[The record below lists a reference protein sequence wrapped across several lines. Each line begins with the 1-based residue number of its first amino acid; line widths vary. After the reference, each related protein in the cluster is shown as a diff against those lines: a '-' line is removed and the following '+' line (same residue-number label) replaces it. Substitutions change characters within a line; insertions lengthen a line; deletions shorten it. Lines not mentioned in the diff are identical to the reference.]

1 MAGSSNTTPTLVVLS
16 LITIIVILIVNIQ
29 TARDINDD
37 LEFNLE
43 KSQEKIV
50 SEQVSDSNIS
60 YISYLTYLILSGIFQ
75 FVKGPQRNV
84 CQAT

>member
-1 MAGSSNTTPTLVVLS
+1 MAGSRNTIPTLVALS

-60 YISYLTYLILSGIFQ
+60 
-75 FVKGPQRNV
+75 
-84 CQAT
+84 

>member
-50 SEQVSDSNIS
+50 SEQVSDSNKS
-60 YISYLTYLILSGIFQ
+60 
-75 FVKGPQRNV
+75 
-84 CQAT
+84 

>member
-1 MAGSSNTTPTLVVLS
+1 MAGSRNTIPTLVALS

-29 TARDINDD
+29 TAWDINND
-37 LEFNLE
+37 LEFKLE

-60 YISYLTYLILSGIFQ
+60 YILSGIFQ

>member
-50 SEQVSDSNIS
+50 SEQVKVIQINLK
-60 YISYLTYLILSGIFQ
+60 Y
-75 FVKGPQRNV
+75 
-84 CQAT
+84 

>member
-29 TARDINDD
+29 TAWDINDD
-37 LEFNLE
+37 LEFKLE

-50 SEQVSDSNIS
+50 SEQVM
-60 YISYLTYLILSGIFQ
+60 
-75 FVKGPQRNV
+75 
-84 CQAT
+84 

>member
-1 MAGSSNTTPTLVVLS
+1 MAGSRNTIPTLVALS

-37 LEFNLE
+37 LEINLE

-50 SEQVSDSNIS
+50 SEQVNVIQ
-60 YISYLTYLILSGIFQ
+60 IYLKY
-75 FVKGPQRNV
+75 
-84 CQAT
+84 

>member
-37 LEFNLE
+37 LEFNLG

-50 SEQVSDSNIS
+50 SEQVKVIQ
-60 YISYLTYLILSGIFQ
+60 IYLKY
-75 FVKGPQRNV
+75 
-84 CQAT
+84 

>member
-29 TARDINDD
+29 TAWDINND
-37 LEFNLE
+37 LEIKLE

-50 SEQVSDSNIS
+50 SEQVKVIQ
-60 YISYLTYLILSGIFQ
+60 IYLRY
-75 FVKGPQRNV
+75 
-84 CQAT
+84 

>member
-50 SEQVSDSNIS
+50 SEQVMWFKYILNIKWNFS
-60 YISYLTYLILSGIFQ
+60 I
-75 FVKGPQRNV
+75 
-84 CQAT
+84 C